1 MFNLDGEEGGC
12 GEHCGTGLQKRT
24 LGWHR
29 KLSKQ
34 APALRVISKLPL
46 PLTIC
51 PKVDQPGLGG
61 QAGATAETVLA
72 GTHWRTV
79 EVVVVVEVVASTSH
93 LGVMKK

>member
-1 MFNLDGEEGGC
+1 MWHWPPKTN
-12 GEHCGTGLQKRT
+12 

-93 LGVMKK
+93 LGAMKK